1 MSRILFVAVLLAVVG
16 GCAQKRNDN
25 VLPPP
30 PTEDQRAGFGTV
42 GLTSVRFTPEISF
55 RLPAK
60 GSGEGAQRGA
70 VLGAAVPI
78 AVGLRGVPIP
88 HTLAVGIV
96 LAPVG
101 AVFGT
106 VVGATEALPAEEVEK
121 AEAVLKGALSPRH
134 IETAMADAM
143 REFMRREAKL
153 PVVFVKGLE
162 GRADGGGASLGAG
175 TRSWVDTFFELKVTM
190 VGLIGPWT
198 INPPL
203 SFTMR
208 MATRLI
214 RVADGSE
221 LHAQELTYLG
231 PAMVFTAWA
240 ANEAEAF
247 KKALDPA
254 VRALAEKAVEEVF
267 LLYLPG
273 LTGVAG

>member
-1 MSRILFVAVLLAVVG
+1 MSRILLVALLLAVVS
-16 GCAQKRNDN
+16 GCAQKRYEN

-60 GSGEGAQRGA
+60 GSVEGAQRGA
-70 VLGAAVPI
+70 ALGAAVPI
-78 AVGLRGVPIP
+78 AVGLQVAPIP
-88 HTLAVGIV
+88 YVFLAGVV

-101 AVFGT
+101 AVLGT
-106 VVGATEALPAEEVEK
+106 VVGAAEALPAEQVEK

-134 IETAMADAM
+134 VETAMADAM

-153 PVVFVKGLE
+153 PVVFAKGLE
-162 GRADGGGASLGAG
+162 GRADSGGALSGAG
-175 TRSWVDTFFELKVTM
+175 TGRWVDTFFELKVTM
-190 VGLIGPWT
+190 VGLIGPWR

-208 MATRLI
+208 IATKVI
-214 RVADGSE
+214 RVADGTE
-221 LHAQELTYLG
+221 LHAQDLTYMG

-247 KKALDPA
+247 RKALDPA

-267 LLYLPG
+267 LLYLPDVK
-273 LTGVAG
+273 GVAG

>member
-1 MSRILFVAVLLAVVG
+1 MSRILLVAVLLAVVG
-16 GCAQKRNDN
+16 GCAQKRNDY

-70 VLGAAVPI
+70 AFGAAVPM
-78 AVGLRGVPIP
+78 AVGAQTLNPYGMMAGV
-88 HTLAVGIV
+88 V

-101 AVFGT
+101 AVFGAMS
-106 VVGATEALPAEEVEK
+106 GATEALPAEQVEK
-121 AEAVLKGALSPRH
+121 AEAVLKGALAPRH

-143 REFMRREAKL
+143 REFMGREARL

-162 GRADGGGASLGAG
+162 GTADGGGALSGAG
-175 TRSWVDTFFELKVTM
+175 TRRWVDTMVELKVTM
-190 VGLIGPWT
+190 VGLIGPWR

-208 MATRLI
+208 IATKVI
-214 RVADGSE
+214 RVADGTE
-221 LHAQELTYLG
+221 IHAQELTYMG

-254 VRALAEKAVEEVF
+254 VRALAEKAVE
-267 LLYLPG
+267 
-273 LTGVAG
+273 

>member
-1 MSRILFVAVLLAVVG
+1 MSRLLFVAVLLAVMG
-16 GCAQKRNDN
+16 GCAQKRYDN

-42 GLTSVRFTPEISF
+42 GLTSVRFAPEISF

-60 GSGEGAQRGA
+60 GSVEGAQRGA
-70 VLGAAVPI
+70 AIGAAAPI
-78 AVGLRGVPIP
+78 SVGVYIPSAALVGLI
-88 HTLAVGIV
+88 

-101 AVFGT
+101 AVVGT
-106 VVGATEALPAEEVEK
+106 VVGAAEALPAEQVEK

-162 GRADGGGASLGAG
+162 GIADSGGAVSGAG
-175 TRSWVDTFFELKVTM
+175 TRRWVDTFFELKVTM
-190 VGLIGPWT
+190 VGLIGPWR

-208 MATRLI
+208 IATKVI

-221 LHAQELTYLG
+221 LHAQELTYIG

-247 KKALDPA
+247 RGALDPA

-267 LLYLPG
+267 LLYMPDVR
-273 LTGVAG
+273 GVAG

>member
-1 MSRILFVAVLLAVVG
+1 MWRLLFVAVLLAVIG
-16 GCAQKRNDN
+16 GCAQKRSNH

-42 GLTSVRFTPEISF
+42 GLPSVRFTPEISF

-60 GSGEGAQRGA
+60 GSVEGAQRGA
-70 VLGAAVPI
+70 ALGAAVPI
-78 AVGLRGVPIP
+78 AIGAKTGNPYA
-88 HTLAVGIV
+88 LAAGFV

-106 VVGATEALPAEEVEK
+106 VVGATEALPAEQVEK
-121 AEAVLKGALSPRH
+121 AEAVLKGALAPRH

-162 GRADGGGASLGAG
+162 GRADSGGALSGAG
-175 TRSWVDTFFELKVTM
+175 TRRWVDTFFELKVTM

-208 MATRLI
+208 IATKVI
-214 RVADGSE
+214 RVADGTE
-221 LHAQELTYLG
+221 LHAQELTYMG

-247 KKALDPA
+247 RKALDPA

-267 LLYLPG
+267 LLYMPDV
-273 LTGVAG
+273 TGVAG

>member
-1 MSRILFVAVLLAVVG
+1 MSRILLVALLLAVVS
-16 GCAQKRNDN
+16 GCAQKRYDN

-60 GSGEGAQRGA
+60 GSVEGAQRGA
-70 VLGAAVPI
+70 ALGAAVPI
-78 AVGLRGVPIP
+78 VIGAHTYNPYGMMAGV
-88 HTLAVGIV
+88 V

-106 VVGATEALPAEEVEK
+106 VVGATEALPAEQVEK

-134 IETAMADAM
+134 VETAMADAM
-143 REFMRREAKL
+143 RKFMRREAKL
-153 PVVFVKGLE
+153 PVVFAKGLE
-162 GRADGGGASLGAG
+162 GRADSGGASLGAG
-175 TRSWVDTFFELKVTM
+175 TRRWVDTMVELKVTM
-190 VGLIGPWT
+190 VGLTGPWT

-208 MATRLI
+208 IATKVI
-214 RVADGSE
+214 RVTDGSE
-221 LHAQELTYLG
+221 LHTQELTYMG

-267 LLYLPG
+267 LLYMADVK
-273 LTGVAG
+273 GVGG

>member
-1 MSRILFVAVLLAVVG
+1 MWRLLFVALLLAVIG
-16 GCAQKRNDN
+16 GCAQKRYDN

-42 GLTSVRFTPEISF
+42 GLTSARFTPEISF

-60 GSGEGAQRGA
+60 GSVEGAQRGA
-70 VLGAAVPI
+70 ALGAAVPI
-78 AVGLRGVPIP
+78 AIGAGTHIP
-88 HTLAVGIV
+88 YALAAGIV

-106 VVGATEALPAEEVEK
+106 VVGAAVALPAEQVEK

-153 PVVFVKGLE
+153 PVVFAKGLE
-162 GRADGGGASLGAG
+162 GRTDSGGAVSGAG
-175 TRSWVDTFFELKVTM
+175 TRRWVDTMVELKVTM

-208 MATRLI
+208 IATKVI
-214 RVADGSE
+214 RVADGTE
-221 LHAQELTYLG
+221 LHAQELTYMG
-231 PAMVFTAWA
+231 PPMVFTAWA

-267 LLYLPG
+267 LLYMADVK
-273 LTGVAG
+273 GVAG

>member
-1 MSRILFVAVLLAVVG
+1 MPRILFVAVLLAVVG

-42 GLTSVRFTPEISF
+42 GLTSVRFTPGISF

-60 GSGEGAQRGA
+60 GSGEGAERGA

-78 AVGLRGVPIP
+78 AVGTA
-88 HTLAVGIV
+88 TLNPYGMMAGIV
-96 LAPVG
+96 LSPVG
-101 AVFGT
+101 LVYGT
-106 VVGATEALPAEEVEK
+106 VYGATKALPAEEVEK

-153 PVVFVKGLE
+153 PVVFAKGLE
-162 GRADGGGASLGAG
+162 GRAHSGGASLGAG
-175 TRSWVDTFFELKVTM
+175 TGRWVDTMVELKVTM
-190 VGLIGPWT
+190 VGLTGPWS

-208 MATRLI
+208 MATKVI
-214 RVADGSE
+214 RVADGTE
-221 LHAQELTYLG
+221 LHAQQLTYLG

-267 LLYLPG
+267 LLYLPDVK
-273 LTGVAG
+273 GVAG

>member
-16 GCAQKRNDN
+16 GCAQKRNDY

-60 GSGEGAQRGA
+60 GSAEGAQRGA
-70 VLGAAVPI
+70 VLGAAAPI
-78 AVGLRGVPIP
+78 SVGAYIPSAALVGLI
-88 HTLAVGIV
+88 

-101 AVFGT
+101 LVVGT

-143 REFMRREAKL
+143 REFMRREARL

-162 GRADGGGASLGAG
+162 GRADSGGASLGAG
-175 TRSWVDTFFELKVTM
+175 TRRWVDTMVELKVTM
-190 VGLIGPWT
+190 VGLIGPWS

-214 RVADGSE
+214 RVADGTE

-247 KKALDPA
+247 RKALAPA

>member
-1 MSRILFVAVLLAVVG
+1 MWRLLFVAVLLAVIG
-16 GCAQKRNDN
+16 GCAQKRTDN

-42 GLTSVRFTPEISF
+42 GLTSARFTPEISF

-60 GSGEGAQRGA
+60 GSVEGAQRGA
-70 VLGAAVPI
+70 ALGAAVPI
-78 AVGLRGVPIP
+78 AVGLQVAPIP
-88 HTLAVGIV
+88 YVFLAGVV

-106 VVGATEALPAEEVEK
+106 VVGATEALPAEQVEK

-134 IETAMADAM
+134 VETAMADAM
-143 REFMRREAKL
+143 RKFMRREARL
-153 PVVFVKGLE
+153 PVVFAKGLE

-175 TRSWVDTFFELKVTM
+175 TRRWVDTMVELKVTM
-190 VGLIGPWT
+190 VGLTGPWT

-208 MATRLI
+208 IATKVI
-214 RVADGSE
+214 RVTDGSE
-221 LHAQELTYLG
+221 LHAQELTYMG

-267 LLYLPG
+267 LLYMADVK
-273 LTGVAG
+273 GVAG